1 MSFQRRCVFF
11 RRRSAGEELRA
22 RDSRSVA
29 DDSEVKFGEHERV
42 TVKSREL
49 VVVVKRKWKHQ
60 LDDVLFFCGSALT
73 MLREKVLVLL
83 KDCDRHWVKMWLKH
97 LHKHCRILLNN
108 SSCVDEQSASCL
120 KYYDFVEIVFG
131 FWRFCWLIKFILF
144 NGEES
149 FKAIKPPN
157 QH

>member
-49 VVVVKRKWKHQ
+49 VVVVKRK
-60 LDDVLFFCGSALT
+60 
-73 MLREKVLVLL
+73 
-83 KDCDRHWVKMWLKH
+83 
-97 LHKHCRILLNN
+97 
-108 SSCVDEQSASCL
+108 
-120 KYYDFVEIVFG
+120 
-131 FWRFCWLIKFILF
+131 
-144 NGEES
+144 
-149 FKAIKPPN
+149 
-157 QH
+157 